1 MARAR
6 KEARM
11 DTVAIIV
18 EQNGGVVHQVDPKA
32 SALEA
37 AQRMNEVKIGS
48 LIVLRDGQLA
58 GIVTERDLL
67 TRVVAVRR
75 DPETTPVQDVM
86 THDVLTCTPH
96 TSISEARRIMRQKR
110 VRHLPVCD
118 DDRIVGMVSIGDL
131 NAFEAERLNLLV
143 TTLEAYI
150 QS

>member
-1 MARAR
+1 
-6 KEARM
+6 M

-18 EQNGGVVHQVDPKA
+18 EKNGGVVHQVDPKA

-48 LIVLRDGQLA
+48 LIVLRNGRLA

-75 DPETTPVQDVM
+75 NPEKTPVEEVMTQDV
-86 THDVLTCTPH
+86 LICTPR
-96 TSISEARRIMRQKR
+96 TSISEARQIMRQKR

-131 NAFEAERLNLLV
+131 NAFEAQRLHGLV
-143 TTLEAYI
+143 DTLEAYI